1 MIKVRK
7 LLLIAGIMASTLGST
22 ASVSAKDRSVERAQ
36 QILTLSGFEPGPV
49 DGLWGR
55 RTASA
60 LTEIAAEA
68 DLLVAPS
75 SERELRP
82 SVFAAMW
89 QVYHQRTEAAEVA
102 QPHLQQIVDVADAR
116 HLLERAGIGAHPSEI
131 TELVG
136 MTRSQAVTHVL
147 NGIYGRRTSSEP
159 PAFLSSPS
167 VPHYWIRWD
176 YEEEDRQAF
185 RIARDQEM
193 GELRNWWVREM
204 IATPNPQAERLIL
217 LWHNHFVTAYSG
229 VQEEVHAVARQH
241 WTFRKLGHGSFRD
254 LTQAMVRDPAM
265 LNYLDNNRSRK
276 EQPNENLARELM
288 ELFVLGEGNYTEA
301 TVKEVARALTGY
313 SYNEMRNFEFEFNP
327 WDHDRGTKTVLGQ
340 RGRFDGDDIVDVLLD
355 QPAAAEFVSRR
366 FWNVYISDFNVD
378 EAHLQNIAS
387 AFRDSDYEIPVLLRA
402 VLTSQAFW
410 APENRATIV
419 KSPVDLLV
427 GGIRSTGV
435 LPEWWAALPSRMAS
449 LGQNLFEAPNVAGWP
464 GGPDWVTPSRMLL
477 RGEMLSDLAMAE
489 PLEAEQDPAM
499 VMAEMMGEMAGDNPM
514 MALSDNPVGRS
525 VFIRYAAED
534 FEGPPKF
541 RISAATTDGD
551 RSQIAWSSQT
561 QTAEGGIDT
570 ARFGRV
576 ETSDLPWRIAKV
588 DFSEDIDPVEM
599 IVYFQNDHCCGPGGS
614 DGGDRNFFV
623 DWVALDGRLY
633 PAAQGKQITNCSN
646 NQENPGQMYCSGR
659 LEMTEFIELLGPE
672 SGQIAANQT
681 GQGLQVD
688 RAAFEGGDS
697 YDPNSN
703 WQSVNFA
710 VLKPRL
716 GSIEVDAIRIRI
728 IRNRSDQGI
737 RTLLQFEDRSCYPTC
752 LGGPLPRAA
761 YTNDDSGSRQI
772 NLVLSGP
779 EWNDERA
786 QWNQLTDAQRAFVSA
801 IWMAVPEILEQSK
814 KGRNW
819 RERIADAQLGGWEQV
834 LEHIVRTLPKS
845 RYARYAPDEGLQIVP
860 SATGGGMMMSMMS
873 SLTNTS
879 PDQIAGVFRDQAHW
893 TEWEELSGTVPP
905 AQIFLASAPVS
916 SSATT
921 SDLNVLF
928 LDPIYNLK

>member
-1 MIKVRK
+1 MIEVRK

-22 ASVSAKDRSVERAQ
+22 ASVLAKDRSVERAQ

-147 NGIYGRRTSSEP
+147 KGIYGRRTSSES

-193 GELRNWWVREM
+193 GELRSWWVREM

-241 WTFRKLGHGSFRD
+241 WTFRELGHGSFRD
-254 LTQAMVRDPAM
+254 LTQAMVRDAAM

-313 SYNEMRNFEFEFNP
+313 SYNAMRNFEFEFNP
-327 WDHDRGTKTVLGQ
+327 WDHDRGTKAVLGQ
-340 RGRFDGDDIVDVLLD
+340 RGRFEGDDIVEVLLD

-410 APENRATIV
+410 ALENRATIV

-427 GGIRSTGV
+427 GGIRSTGI
-435 LPEWWAALPSRMAS
+435 LPEWWAALPNRMAS

-464 GGPDWVTPSRMLL
+464 GGQDWVTPSRMLL

-514 MALSDNPVGRS
+514 MTLSDDSVGRS

-561 QTAEGGIDT
+561 QTAEGGVDT

-576 ETSDLPWRIAKV
+576 ENSDLPWRIAKV
-588 DFSEDIDPVEM
+588 DFPEDIDPVEM

-623 DWVALDGRLY
+623 DWVVLDGRLY

-659 LEMTEFIELLGPE
+659 LEMTEFIELLGPG
-672 SGQIAANQT
+672 SGKIAVSQQ

-688 RAAFEGGDS
+688 RVAFKWGDS
-697 YDPNSN
+697 YDPNSD

-716 GSIEVDAIRIRI
+716 GSIGVDAIRIQI

-761 YTNDDSGSRQI
+761 YTNDDSGSRHI

-801 IWMAVPEILEQSK
+801 IWMAVPEIIEQSK

-819 RERIADAQLGGWEQV
+819 RERIADAQWGGWEQV

-893 TEWEELSGTVPP
+893 TRWEELNWTVPP

-916 SSATT
+916 SSATA

>member
-1 MIKVRK
+1 MIEVRK
-7 LLLIAGIMASTLGST
+7 LLLIAGMMASTVGAT

-36 QILTLSGFEPGPV
+36 QILTLSGFQPGPV

-55 RTASA
+55 HTASA
-60 LTEIAAEA
+60 LAEIATEA
-68 DLLVAPS
+68 DLPVAPLS
-75 SERELRP
+75 ARELRP
-82 SVFAAMW
+82 SFFAAMW
-89 QVYHQRTEAAEVA
+89 RVYHRRTEVAEA
-102 QPHLQQIVDVADAR
+102 TQPHLQKIIDLADAR

-131 TELVG
+131 IELVG

-147 NGIYGRRTSSEP
+147 KAIDGRRTSSEP
-159 PAFLSSPS
+159 PAFLSSSS

-176 YEEEDRQAF
+176 YEEEDRQSF
-185 RIARDQEM
+185 RIARDQELS
-193 GELRNWWVREM
+193 ELRNWWVREM
-204 IATPNPQAERLIL
+204 IATPNPMAERLIL

-229 VQEEVHAVARQH
+229 LQEEVHAVALQH
-241 WTFRKLGHGSFRD
+241 WTFRELGHGSFRD
-254 LTQAMVRDPAM
+254 LTHAMVRDPAM

-327 WDHDRGTKTVLGQ
+327 WDHDRGAKTVLGQ
-340 RGRFDGDDIVDVLLD
+340 RGRFDGDDIVDVLLN
-355 QPAAAEFVSRR
+355 QPAAAEFISRR
-366 FWNVYISDFNVD
+366 FWNVYISDYNVE

-387 AFRDSDYEIPVLLRA
+387 VFRDSDYEIPVLLRA

-410 APENRATIV
+410 ALENRATIV

-427 GGIRSTGV
+427 GGVRSTGV
-435 LPEWWAALPSRMAS
+435 LPKWWAALPNRMAS
-449 LGQNLFEAPNVAGWP
+449 IGQNLFEAPNVAGWP
-464 GGPDWVTPSRMLL
+464 GGPDWGTPSRMLL
-477 RGEMLSDLAMAE
+477 RSEILSDLATAE
-489 PLEAEQDPAM
+489 PLEAGQDSAM
-499 VMAEMMGEMAGDNPM
+499 VMAAMMGGMAGNNPM
-514 MALSDNPVGRS
+514 MALSDDPVGRS

-551 RSQIAWSSQT
+551 RSRIVWSSQT

-588 DFSEDIDPVEM
+588 DFPEEIDPFAM

-633 PAAQGKQITNCSN
+633 PAALGKQITNCRN
-646 NQENPGQMYCSGR
+646 NQENPGRMYCSGQ
-659 LEMTEFIELLGPE
+659 LKMIDFIELSGPE
-672 SGQIAANQT
+672 AGQIAASQP

-688 RAAFEGGDS
+688 RVAFEWGDS
-697 YDPNSN
+697 YDPNSD
-703 WQSVNFA
+703 WQSVNFGL
-710 VLKPRL
+710 LKPRL
-716 GSIEVDAIRIRI
+716 GSIEVDAVRIRI
-728 IRNRSDQGI
+728 IRNRSDQGM

-752 LGGPLPRAA
+752 LDGPLPRAA
-761 YTNDDSGSRQI
+761 YTNEDSGSRQI

-786 QWNQLTDAQRAFVSA
+786 QWNQLTDAQREFVSA
-801 IWMAVPEILEQSK
+801 IWVAVPEILEQSK
-814 KGRNW
+814 NGRNW
-819 RERIADAQLGGWEQV
+819 RERNADTKLGGWEKV

-845 RYARYAPDEGLQIVP
+845 RYARYAPDERLQIVP
-860 SATGGGMMMSMMS
+860 SAKGSGMMISMMS

-879 PDQIAGVFRDQAHW
+879 PGKIAGVFRDHAHW
-893 TEWEELSGTVPP
+893 TEWEKLSGTVPP
-905 AQIFLASAPVS
+905 AQLFLASAPVS
-916 SSATT
+916 LSATT
-921 SDLNVLF
+921 SDLNALF

>member
-1 MIKVRK
+1 MRK
-7 LLLIAGIMASTLGST
+7 LLLIAGIQAGIVGLVVP
-22 ASVSAKDRSVERAQ
+22 AVAKDRSVERAQ

-55 RTASA
+55 RTESA
-60 LTEIAAEA
+60 LAEMATEA
-68 DLLVAPS
+68 DLSVAPTS
-75 SERELRP
+75 GRELRP

-89 QVYHQRTEAAEVA
+89 KIYHQRTEATEAD
-102 QPHLQQIVDVADAR
+102 QLHLRQIVDVADAR

-131 TELVG
+131 VELVG
-136 MTRSQAVTHVL
+136 ITRSQAVTHVL
-147 NGIYGRRTSSEP
+147 NGIDGSRTSLEP

-185 RIARDQEM
+185 RIARDHEM

-217 LWHNHFVTAYSG
+217 FWHNHFVTAYSG

-241 WTFRKLGHGSFRD
+241 WTFRELGHGSFRD
-254 LTQAMVRDPAM
+254 LAQAMVRDPAM

-340 RGRFDGDDIVDVLLD
+340 RGRFDGDDIVNVLLD

-366 FWNVYISDFNVD
+366 FWNVYISDFNTD
-378 EAHLQNIAS
+378 EAELQDIAS
-387 AFRDSDYEIPVLLRA
+387 EFRNSDYEIPVLLRA

-427 GGIRSTGV
+427 GGVRSTGV
-435 LPEWWAALPSRMAS
+435 LPDWWAALPNRMAS
-449 LGQNLFEAPNVAGWP
+449 LGQNLFEAPSVAGWP

-489 PLEAEQDPAM
+489 PLEAGQDPAM
-499 VMAEMMGEMAGDNPM
+499 VMAAMMGGVAGDNSM
-514 MALSDNPVGRS
+514 ISTSAAPVGRS

-541 RISAATTDGD
+541 RMAAATSDGE
-551 RSQIAWSSQT
+551 RTRIAWSSQT

-576 ETSDLPWRIAKV
+576 ESSDLPWRIARF
-588 DFSEDIDPVEM
+588 DFPEDIDPVQM

-633 PAAQGKQITNCSN
+633 PAAQGKQFTNCSN
-646 NQENPGQMYCSGR
+646 NQENPGRMYCAGR
-659 LEMTEFIELLGPE
+659 LEMTEFLELSGSE
-672 SGQIAANQT
+672 AGQIAASQP

-688 RAAFEGGDS
+688 RVAFEWGDP
-697 YDPNSN
+697 YDPNSD

-710 VLKPRL
+710 LLKPRL

-728 IRNRSDQGI
+728 IRNRSDQGM
-737 RTLLQFEDRSCYPTC
+737 RTILQFEDRSCYPTC
-752 LGGPLPRAA
+752 LGGPLPPAA
-761 YTNDDSGSRQI
+761 YTNNDSGRRQI
-772 NLVLSGP
+772 NMVLSGP
-779 EWNDERA
+779 EWNEERA

-814 KGRNW
+814 QGRNW
-819 RERIADAQLGGWEQV
+819 RERNAEAQLGGWEKV
-834 LEHIVRTLPKS
+834 LENVVRTLPKS
-845 RYARYAPDEGLQIVP
+845 RYARYAPNERLQIVP
-860 SATGGGMMMSMMS
+860 STNGGGIMMSMMS

-893 TEWEELSGTVPP
+893 TEWDKLSGTVPP

-916 SSATT
+916 VSATT
-921 SDLNVLF
+921 SDLNDLF

>member
-1 MIKVRK
+1 VIEVRK
-7 LLLIAGIMASTLGST
+7 LLVIAGIMVSTLGST
-22 ASVSAKDRSVERAQ
+22 ASVSASDRSVERAQ
-36 QILTLSGFEPGPV
+36 RILTLSGFEPGPV

-68 DLLVAPS
+68 DLLVAPAS
-75 SERELRP
+75 VRELRP

-89 QVYHQRTEAAEVA
+89 QVYHQRTEAAEAA
-102 QPHLQQIVDVADAR
+102 QPHLQTIVDVADAR

-136 MTRSQAVTHVL
+136 VTRSQAITHVL

-159 PAFLSSPS
+159 PAFLSSPF

-229 VQEEVHAVARQH
+229 VQQEVHAVARQH
-241 WTFRKLGHGSFRD
+241 WTFRELGHGSFRD
-254 LTQAMVRDPAM
+254 LTKAMVRDPAI

-301 TVKEVARALTGY
+301 TVKAVARALTGY

-340 RGRFDGDDIVDVLLD
+340 RGRFDGDDIVGVLLD

-378 EAHLQNIAS
+378 EAHLQKIAS

-435 LPEWWAALPSRMAS
+435 LPEWWAALPNWMAS

-464 GGPDWVTPSRMLL
+464 GGPDWVTPSRMLM
-477 RGEMLSDLAMAE
+477 RSEMLSDLATAE

-499 VMAEMMGEMAGDNPM
+499 VMEEMMGEMAGDKPM
-514 MALSDNPVGRS
+514 MALSDDLVGRS

-541 RISAATTDGD
+541 RISAATTDND
-551 RSQIAWSSQT
+551 RSKIAWSSQP
-561 QTAEGGIDT
+561 QIAEGGIDT

-588 DFSEDIDPVEM
+588 DFPEDIDPVEM

-633 PAAQGKQITNCSN
+633 PAAEGKQISNCSN
-646 NQENPGQMYCSGR
+646 SQENPGGMYCSGR

-672 SGQIAANQT
+672 SGQIAASQP

-688 RAAFEGGDS
+688 RVAFDWGNS
-697 YDPNSN
+697 YDPNSD
-703 WQSVNFA
+703 WQSLNFA
-710 VLKPRL
+710 MLKPRL
-716 GSIEVDAIRIRI
+716 GSIGVDAIRIRI

-752 LGGPLPRAA
+752 LGGLLPRAA
-761 YTNDDSGSRQI
+761 YTNDDPGSRHI

-779 EWNDERA
+779 EWNDEIS

-801 IWMAVPEILEQSK
+801 IWMAVPEILEHSK

-834 LEHIVRTLPKS
+834 LEHIVHTLPKS

-860 SATGGGMMMSMMS
+860 SATGGSMMMSMMS

-893 TEWEELSGTVPP
+893 TKWEELTGTVPP

-921 SDLNVLF
+921 SDLDDLF
-928 LDPIYNLK
+928 LDPIFNLK

>member
-1 MIKVRK
+1 MIEVRK
-7 LLLIAGIMASTLGST
+7 LLLIAGMMASTVAAT

-55 RTASA
+55 HTASA
-60 LTEIAAEA
+60 LAAVATEA
-68 DLLVAPS
+68 DLPVVPLSA
-75 SERELRP
+75 RELRP
-82 SVFAAMW
+82 SFFAAMW
-89 QVYHQRTEAAEVA
+89 RVYHRRTEAAEA
-102 QPHLQQIVDVADAR
+102 TQPHLQKIIDVADAR

-131 TELVG
+131 IELVG

-147 NGIYGRRTSSEP
+147 KAIDGRRTSSEP
-159 PAFLSSPS
+159 PAFLSSSS

-176 YEEEDRQAF
+176 YEEEDRQSF
-185 RIARDQEM
+185 RTARDQEM
-193 GELRNWWVREM
+193 AELRNWWVREM
-204 IATPNPQAERLIL
+204 IATPNPMAERLIL

-229 VQEEVHAVARQH
+229 LQEEVHAMALQH
-241 WTFRKLGHGSFRD
+241 WTFRELGHGNFRD
-254 LTQAMVRDPAM
+254 LTHAIVRDPAM

-288 ELFVLGEGNYTEA
+288 ELFVLGEGSYTEA

-327 WDHDRGTKTVLGQ
+327 WDHDRGAKTVLGQ

-355 QPAAAEFVSRR
+355 QPAAAEFISRR
-366 FWNVYISDFNVD
+366 FWNVYISDYNVE

-387 AFRDSDYEIPVLLRA
+387 VFRDSDYEIPVLLRA

-410 APENRATIV
+410 ALENRATIV

-427 GGIRSTGV
+427 GGVRSTGV
-435 LPEWWAALPSRMAS
+435 LPEWWTALPNRMAS
-449 LGQNLFEAPNVAGWP
+449 IGQNLFEAPNVAGWP
-464 GGPDWVTPSRMLL
+464 GGPDWVTPSRRLR
-477 RGEMLSDLAMAE
+477 RGEILSDLATAE
-489 PLEAEQDPAM
+489 PLEAGQDPAM
-499 VMAEMMGEMAGDNPM
+499 EMAAMMGGMAGNNPM
-514 MALSDNPVGRS
+514 MAPSDDPVGRS
-525 VFIRYAAED
+525 VFIRYAAEN

-551 RSQIAWSSQT
+551 RSRIVWSSQT

-588 DFSEDIDPVEM
+588 GFPEEINPFSM
-599 IVYFQNDHCCGPGGS
+599 IVDFHNDHCCGPGGS

-633 PAAQGKQITNCSN
+633 PAALGKQITNCSN
-646 NQENPGQMYCSGR
+646 NQENPGRMYCSGQ
-659 LEMTEFIELLGPE
+659 LKMTEFVELSGPE
-672 SGQIAANQT
+672 AGQIAASQT

-688 RAAFEGGDS
+688 RVAFEWSDS
-697 YDPNSN
+697 YDPNSD
-703 WQSVNFA
+703 WQSVNFGL
-710 VLKPRL
+710 LKPRL
-716 GSIEVDAIRIRI
+716 GSIEVDAVRIRI
-728 IRNRSDQGI
+728 IRNRSDQGM

-752 LGGPLPRAA
+752 LDGPLPRAA
-761 YTNDDSGSRQI
+761 YTNNDSGSRQI

-801 IWMAVPEILEQSK
+801 IWVAVPEILEQSK
-814 KGRNW
+814 NGRNW
-819 RERIADAQLGGWEQV
+819 RERNADAKLGGWEQV
-834 LEHIVRTLPKS
+834 LEQIVRTLPKS
-845 RYARYAPDEGLQIVP
+845 RYARYAPDERLQIVP
-860 SATGGGMMMSMMS
+860 SAEGGGRMISMMN

-879 PDQIAGVFRDQAHW
+879 PGQIAGVFRDHAHW
-893 TEWEELSGTVPP
+893 TEWEKLSGTVPP

-916 SSATT
+916 LSTTT

>member
-1 MIKVRK
+1 MIEVQK
-7 LLLIAGIMASTLGST
+7 LLLIAGIIASTLGST

-147 NGIYGRRTSSEP
+147 KGIYGRRTSLEP

-204 IATPNPQAERLIL
+204 IATSNPQAERLIL

-241 WTFRKLGHGSFRD
+241 WTFRELGHGSFRD

-313 SYNEMRNFEFEFNP
+313 SYNKMRDFEFEFNL
-327 WDHDRGTKTVLGQ
+327 WDHDRGSKTVLGQ

-366 FWNVYISDFNVD
+366 FWNVYISDFNVN

-435 LPEWWAALPSRMAS
+435 LPEWWGALPNRMAS

-477 RGEMLSDLAMAE
+477 RGEMLSDLARAE
-489 PLEAEQDPAM
+489 PLEADQGPATM
-499 VMAEMMGEMAGDNPM
+499 MAEMMGEMAGDNPM
-514 MALSDNPVGRS
+514 IALSDNSVGRS

-561 QTAEGGIDT
+561 QTAVGGIDT

-588 DFSEDIDPVEM
+588 DFPEDIDPVEM

-646 NQENPGQMYCSGR
+646 NQESPGQMYCSGR
-659 LEMTEFIELLGPE
+659 LEMDNFIELLGPQ
-672 SGQIAANQT
+672 SGQILANQP
-681 GQGLQVD
+681 GQVLQVD
-688 RAAFEGGDS
+688 RAAFAGGDS
-697 YDPNSN
+697 YDPNLD

-716 GSIEVDAIRIRI
+716 GSIKVDAIRIRI

-761 YTNDDSGSRQI
+761 YTNDDSGSRHI
-772 NLVLSGP
+772 NMVLSGP

-786 QWNQLTDAQRAFVSA
+786 QWNQLTNAQRAFVSA
-801 IWMAVPEILEQSK
+801 IWMAVPTIIEQSK

-819 RERIADAQLGGWEQV
+819 RERIADAPLDGWEQV
-834 LEHIVRTLPKS
+834 LEHIVRTLPES
-845 RYARYAPDEGLQIVP
+845 RYARSAPEEGLQIVP

-893 TEWEELSGTVPP
+893 TEWEELTGTVPP
-905 AQIFLASAPVS
+905 ARIFLASTPVS